1 MIKLSIDPTDKK
13 EEFLKSLRNLTDN
26 ELLQKIVESQHY
38 QMELINRNRRN
49 TGIVVWFITISIALT
64 IALIPFSLLSFI
76 L

>member
-64 IALIPFSLLSFI
+64 IALIPFSLLPFI